1 MDKQATLDARDR
13 DVFGR
18 NAVRRLRR
26 DGLIP
31 AVMYGHGENT
41 RSLVVPERELSHLLG
56 RISVENT
63 LVDLKVGSGRAQ
75 KVLIREV
82 QRHPWRP
89 EILHVDF
96 FQIQADEEIRVAV
109 PLRVEGIP
117 YGVRNSGGILQVS
130 RYELEVQ
137 CLPGDIPEV
146 FIHDVTDL
154 DIGDVLH
161 ISDLN
166 TGSIVPLEDPE
177 LTICTVVPPTVI
189 QVVEEE
195 EELGELEELEPEVIG
210 KGPEDAEGE
219 EEEGEGAE

>member
-189 QVVEEE
+189 QVTEEE

>member
-146 FIHDVTDL
+146 FVHDVTDL

-189 QVVEEE
+189 QVTEEE
-195 EELGELEELEPEVIG
+195 EELGELEEMEPEVIG
-210 KGPEDAEGE
+210 KGPDDEKGDE
-219 EEEGEGAE
+219 EEEEEAG

>member
-1 MDKQATLDARDR
+1 MDKQVKLEARDR
-13 DVFGR
+13 EVYGR

-31 AVMYGHGENT
+31 AVMYGHGEDS
-41 RSLVVPERELSHLLG
+41 RSLMVPEQELSHLLG

-63 LVDLKVGSGRAQ
+63 LVDLNVGSGEAQ

-82 QRHPWRP
+82 QRHPWKAK
-89 EILHVDF
+89 ILHVDF
-96 FQIQADEEIRVAV
+96 FRIQADEEIRVAV
-109 PLRVEGIP
+109 PLRLEGTP
-117 YGVRNSGGILQVS
+117 FGVRNSGAILQQS

-137 CLPGDIPEV
+137 CLPMDIPEV
-146 FIHDVTDL
+146 FVHDVTDL
-154 DIGDVLH
+154 DIGDVVH
-161 ISDLN
+161 VSDLD
-166 TGSIVPLEDPE
+166 TGSVVPLEDPE

-195 EELGELEELEPEVIG
+195 EELGELEEMEPEVIG
-210 KGPEDAEGE
+210 KGPDDEEGE